1 MSRLLIKKDVYYF
14 QGYSLR
20 NEKNTRKCFFTCS
33 SQLISLTMQTT
44 SGLDWSSFRLALLAL
59 SARSDKIYE
68 HIWNI
73 SSHLTDEFATDNI
86 FEEVVSSCVYFDKLR
101 RNQMSIY
108 FISANKCNIVIS
120 ARKCDIVISACKF
133 DIVSFENAGAS
144 KFTCCCRNL
153 TVDLALSIF
162 CLAFSY
168 IT

>member
-1 MSRLLIKKDVYYF
+1 MW
-14 QGYSLR
+14 R
-20 NEKNTRKCFFTCS
+20 N
-33 SQLISLTMQTT
+33 
-44 SGLDWSSFRLALLAL
+44 
-59 SARSDKIYE
+59 
-68 HIWNI
+68 IWNI

-133 DIVSFENAGAS
+133 DIVSFICNKCNDRHCSTRLKGTAGILYLTLPKFHITWMATWQNLTIQIVNENAGAS